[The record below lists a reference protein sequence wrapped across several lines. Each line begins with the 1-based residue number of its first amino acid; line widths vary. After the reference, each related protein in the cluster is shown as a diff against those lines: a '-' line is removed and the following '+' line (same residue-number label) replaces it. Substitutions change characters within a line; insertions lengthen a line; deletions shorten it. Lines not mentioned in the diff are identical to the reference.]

1 MRKSNKKTDI
11 NRFTGILIDR
21 DAWDNPEHP
30 EYACNFCSRLLVRL
44 ADRNNQSESW
54 FCRSCS
60 ISFPDITETQIR
72 KKSKLGIQREEV
84 EPAVTSIQTDQS
96 KSVEIRHD
104 PQLKGGF
111 AQLAK
116 KGTIRF
122 TSYQTTERE

>member
-30 EYACNFCSRLLVRL
+30 EYACNFCSRFLVRL
-44 ADRNNQSESW
+44 SDKNNQGENW
-54 FCRSCS
+54 FCRNCS
-60 ISFPDITETQIR
+60 IEFPDKTQTR
-72 KKSKLGIQREEV
+72 KKSKLGMQRNEV

-96 KSVEIRHD
+96 KSVGIRHE
-104 PQLKGGF
+104 PELRGGF
-111 AQLAK
+111 AALAK

-122 TSYQTTERE
+122 TSYQTTEKE